1 MKDLAIEIM
10 RGMNRVRITAGCD
23 FDLI

>member
-10 RGMNRVRITAGCD
+10 RGMNRPRIAAGCD